1 MSDWAD
7 LAAEREDELRS
18 DALAAQARRARL
30 PDAQSAETCAL
41 CEEAIPA
48 ARREAVPGVQTCI
61 DCARE
66 LEEAV
71 RGYAARKEQHDPAS

>member
-7 LAAEREDELRS
+7 LAAEREGELRS

-41 CEEAIPA
+41 CEAYPFPQPVS
-48 ARREAVPGVQTCI
+48 RR
-61 DCARE
+61 
-66 LEEAV
+66 
-71 RGYAARKEQHDPAS
+71 